1 MARPMEEQMGDR
13 VLYRLTW
20 LALAM
25 SLGHHLDYL
34 LRGNAVG
41 WPVSDLVNAFTVSL
55 VVYPIIATGRGP
67 APTGTEP
74 GAVVAGRR
82 HRGGRLGWR
91 ACPVPAAGQRR
102 RSGLGVRRL
111 PGGVGAAVPGRLDRP
126 VPCPGR
132 RLLPIMAARWVF
144 NAGTALALPLGLVA

>member
-25 SLGHHLDYL
+25 SLGHHLDHL
-34 LRGNAVG
+34 LRGKAVG
-41 WPVSDLVNAFTVSL
+41 WPVSGQVNAFTVSL
-55 VVYPIIATGRGP
+55 VVYPNMATGRGP

-82 HRGGRLGWR
+82 PPRSPPGWG
-91 ACPVPAAGQRR
+91 AGPVSPC
-102 RSGLGVRRL
+102 
-111 PGGVGAAVPGRLDRP
+111 GA
-126 VPCPGR
+126 
-132 RLLPIMAARWVF
+132 
-144 NAGTALALPLGLVA
+144 T